1 MNDIYEIL
9 KNNIQNKERK
19 ILILID
25 NMIADMLRN

>member
-25 NMIADMLRN
+25 NMIADVLRN

>member
-25 NMIADMLRN
+25 NMVADMLRH

>member
-19 ILILID
+19 ILVLID

>member
-9 KNNIQNKERK
+9 KNNIQSKERK

>member
-25 NMIADMLRN
+25 NMIADVLKN